1 MNLEATFEKCDPK
14 TGEVIAN
21 YKNFTADEV
30 FAVVDAAVA
39 TSERWQEFGFSAR
52 KATLLKWAAYI
63 TKILMKLRS

>member
-1 MNLEATFEKCDPK
+1 MNLEATFEKYDPK

-39 TSERWQEFGFSAR
+39 TSERWQEFGLPPAR
-52 KATLLKWAAYI
+52 PLYLNGQPT
-63 TKILMKLRS
+63 